1 MLGNLDDL
9 AWQATLPASAPSS
22 AARSTRSRT
31 PTESPRPS
39 PPSPDSERGHRSSR
53 RQAGALAADQSGR
66 SGGAVTGGGRR
77 ALADGPRRRG
87 GRAPTDSSRPSVTIL
102 GISDRRAGGSG
113 RRSATR
119 NSRPGGSGSILAI
132 RRNRP
137 GRSGGFRQSAGT
149 VPDAPEDFGN
159 LPNARKTLRN
169 ASLAFHKTSKTLLD
183 GSWKSPQTSKTLRN
197 GGQDC
202 PDSSWT
208 LRGGAAKRQLTSR
221 TSGRLAESS
230 GDVQEL
236 KIDGMR
242 APTDSAVGVTRT
254 RLFLTHFFAYLLL
267 AHLLLAHLFLPRF
280 VY

>member
-1 MLGNLDDL
+1 LDISHVSN
-9 AWQATLPASAPSS
+9 AWK
-22 AARSTRSRT
+22 
-31 PTESPRPS
+31 
-39 PPSPDSERGHRSSR
+39 
-53 RQAGALAADQSGR
+53 
-66 SGGAVTGGGRR
+66 
-77 ALADGPRRRG
+77 RRR
-87 GRAPTDSSRPSVTIL
+87 REQIDSSGPSVTIL
-102 GISDRRAGGSG
+102 GISDRR
-113 RRSATR
+113 
-119 NSRPGGSGSILAI
+119 PGGSGWRSAI
-132 RRNRP
+132 HNSRP
-137 GRSGGFRQSAGT
+137 GRSGRIVAIRRKRRGRSGRFRQSERKVA
-149 VPDAPEDFGN
+149 DALEDSGN
-159 LPNARKTLRN
+159 LPKAKKTLRN
-169 ASLAFHKTSKTLLD
+169 ASLSLHKTSKTLLD